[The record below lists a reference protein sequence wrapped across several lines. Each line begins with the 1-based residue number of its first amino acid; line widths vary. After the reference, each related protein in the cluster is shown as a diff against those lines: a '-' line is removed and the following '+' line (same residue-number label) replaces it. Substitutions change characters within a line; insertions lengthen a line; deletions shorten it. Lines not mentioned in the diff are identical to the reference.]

1 MGRGGGGRGGLYMAL
16 TVCERSEDG
25 RLNLVGESS
34 AKTSQ
39 WTSYSTE
46 ICEPMLQEKAMALNA
61 EI

>member
-1 MGRGGGGRGGLYMAL
+1 MAL